1 MDGKGSQPLLDADG
15 RTTRPLFPTRPFGF
29 PAAAHQGILS
39 PSVRHREALVIT
51 NRQIADLFATI
62 ADMLE
67 IKGEIIHRVLA
78 YRRAAE
84 TIRDYPRD
92 LHVVAAE
99 GGLASLPNVGKII
112 AEKIEELLT
121 TGKLEFYERLSAEV
135 PPGVVEILHV
145 GGVGPKKAKMFWQ
158 DAGIVTLDQLEAAA
172 RGGRLRTLPGM
183 GAKSESA
190 ILAGVESLRAR
201 AANTRKRL
209 GVALPAAEAIL
220 ALLLAVPGV
229 TQGTIAG
236 SIRRGRP
243 TIGDVD
249 LLVTAP
255 ESGPVMDAF
264 VHMDSVSRILG
275 HGPSKSSVEL
285 VNGLQVDLRVLPVE
299 RLGTALSYFTGSK
312 DHNVRLRQRALDRG
326 LSLNEHAFTV
336 EADGSEILCATEDEV
351 YARVGLPY
359 IPPEIRE
366 DSGEIEAA
374 QEGKLPNLIELSDIR
389 ADLHMHTTWSDGTAS
404 IRDMAL
410 AAKARGRQ
418 YIVITDH
425 SPSSAIANG
434 LSIERLLAQ
443 QEEVRQ
449 VDAEMMGDIRVLHGT
464 EMDIR
469 ADGTLDFPDE
479 VLEKLDFVIASLHV
493 SLRQPRE
500 QITQRALNAIR
511 NPHVD
516 LIGHPR
522 GQLILERDPADLD
535 MDAVIAAA
543 AENQT
548 ALEINANPARLDLEA
563 PLARLAAGRGVLISI
578 NTDAHAE
585 YEMDNMRYGVL
596 TARRGWLTAPQ
607 VLNTWPFD
615 EFECWLH
622 RRDAERR

>member
-1 MDGKGSQPLLDADG
+1 M
-15 RTTRPLFPTRPFGF
+15 
-29 PAAAHQGILS
+29 
-39 PSVRHREALVIT
+39 IT
-51 NRQIADLFATI
+51 NRQIADLFDTI

-84 TIRDYPRD
+84 SIRDYPRD
-92 LHVVAAE
+92 LRVVAAE
-99 GGLASLPNVGKII
+99 GGLAELPNVGKVI
-112 AEKIEELLT
+112 AEKIEELLE

-158 DAGIVTLDQLEAAA
+158 DAGIITLDQLEAAA
-172 RGGRLRTLPGM
+172 RSGSLRTLPGM
-183 GAKSESA
+183 GAKSEAA
-190 ILAGVESLRAR
+190 ILAGIESLRAR
-201 AANTRKRL
+201 AANPRQRL
-209 GVALPAAEAIL
+209 GVALPAAESIL

-229 TQGTIAG
+229 TNGTIAG

-249 LLVTAP
+249 LLVTAAD
-255 ESGPVMDAF
+255 SAPVMDAF
-264 VHMDSVSRILG
+264 VRMDSVSRILG

-285 VNGLQVDLRVLPVE
+285 VNGLQVDLRVLPAE
-299 RLGTALSYFTGSK
+299 RWGTALSYFTGSK
-312 DHNVRLRQRALDRG
+312 DHNVRLRQRALDHG
-326 LSLNEHAFTV
+326 LSLNEHAFTLQ
-336 EADGSEILCATEDEV
+336 DGSGSEILCASEAEV
-351 YARVGLPY
+351 YQQLGLPY
-359 IPPEIRE
+359 IPPELRE
-366 DSGEIEAA
+366 DMGEVEAA
-374 QEGKLPNLIELSDIR
+374 EAGRLPELIRLEDIQ

-404 IRDMAL
+404 IREMAL
-410 AAKARGRQ
+410 AAKARGRR

-443 QEEVRQ
+443 HDEVRQ
-449 VDAEMMGDIRVLHGT
+449 VDAEMNGEIRVLHGT

-479 VLEKLDFVIASLHV
+479 VLEKLDFVVASLHA

-500 QITQRALNAIR
+500 QITARVLNAIR

-516 LIGHPR
+516 VIGHPR

-543 AENQT
+543 AEYQT

-563 PLARLAAGRGVLISI
+563 PLARLAAGRGVLITI
-578 NTDAHAE
+578 DTDAHAG

-596 TARRGWLTAPQ
+596 TARRAWLTAAN

-615 EFECWLH
+615 EFERWLH
-622 RRDAERR
+622 RHDAERR